1 MDKIR
6 RAIFT
11 ISAEGASL
19 FEWAIWATLLTF
31 VIGLPIT
38 IAILQSFVAIIIPV
52 ITGIVLF
59 VFTGVLLGITDFL
72 LRTWPYEISDEEL
85 KFEEEYLPRIPDD

>member
-1 MDKIR
+1 M
-6 RAIFT
+6 
-11 ISAEGASL
+11 

-85 KFEEEYLPRIPDD
+85 RFEEEYLPRIPND

>member
-85 KFEEEYLPRIPDD
+85 RFEEEYLPRIPDD

>member
-19 FEWAIWATLLTF
+19 FEWAIWTTLLTF

-59 VFTGVLLGITDFL
+59 VFTSVLLGITDYL
-72 LRTWPYEISDEEL
+72 LRIWRYEISDEEL
-85 KFEEEYLPRIPDD
+85 KFEEEYLLRITDD

>member
-19 FEWAIWATLLTF
+19 FEWAIWTTLLTF

-38 IAILQSFVAIIIPV
+38 IAILQSFIAIIIPV

-59 VFTGVLLGITDFL
+59 VFTSVLLGITDYL
-72 LRTWPYEISDEEL
+72 LRIWPYEISDDEL
-85 KFEEEYLPRIPDD
+85 RFEEEYLPRIPND

>member
-31 VIGLPIT
+31 VVGLPIT

-52 ITGIVLF
+52 ITGVVLF
-59 VFTGVLLGITDFL
+59 VLTIILLSITDYWL
-72 LRTWPYEISDEEL
+72 EYWPFEISDEEL
-85 KFEEEYLPRIPDD
+85 QFEKEYSPRIPND

>member
-85 KFEEEYLPRIPDD
+85 RFEEEYLPRIPND

>member
-19 FEWAIWATLLTF
+19 FEWAIWTTLLTF
-31 VIGLPIT
+31 VVGLPIT

-59 VFTGVLLGITDFL
+59 VFTGVLLGITDFM
-72 LRTWPYEISDEEL
+72 LRTWPYEISDDEL
-85 KFEEEYLPRIPDD
+85 LYEKEYSPRIPND